1 MKIFDRF
8 LIRSFIGPLFLTMF
22 IVLFVLIMQ
31 FLWVYIDELVGKG
44 LSFSVIAE
52 FLFWGTCTVVPMALP
67 LSTLLA
73 SIMTMGNLGEN
84 NELLAMKAAGISLQ
98 RIMTPLIILSV
109 FISIG
114 AFFATNNL
122 MPLAYKNIF
131 ALRDD
136 ISRTKDEI
144 RIPTGVFYNGI
155 DDYILR
161 VDSRNPDSEMMYGIM
176 VYDHS
181 NRRGNNS
188 VTLADS
194 GSMHLTE
201 DKQNIVLTL
210 FSGESYEEGERKSV
224 NDTAFP
230 IQRIQFDAQ
239 EAVIEL
245 NNYAFTRRDEDRFG
259 SDVMAQNMKNLAS
272 RRDSLDSLYTN
283 VRNVFYA
290 RLLLSGGFAY
300 GMQLDTSQHFEPVAE
315 FPLEALPP
323 IKTTDDKSRT
333 LVEVGS
339 KLDALFNLTDSFM
352 IEELQVHTPLRR
364 SRIEWYRKM
373 TVSFACFIFF
383 FIGAPLGA
391 IIRKGGLG
399 TPVIVSMLF
408 FVVYYVIDI
417 SGKKLAVNGAV
428 SAASGTLISTFI
440 LLPMGIFLTWK
451 ATTDS
456 ALFNKEAYLLFFKK
470 VKEKLPQ
477 RWLKKTK
484 DEPTKA

>member
-1 MKIFDRF
+1 MKILDRF
-8 LIRSFIGPLFLTMF
+8 LIRSFIGPLILTLF

-44 LSFSVIAE
+44 LSIDVIAE

-73 SIMTMGNLGEN
+73 SIMAMGNLGEN

-98 RIMTPLIILSV
+98 RIMRPLIIISF
-109 FISIG
+109 FISIA

-136 ISRTKDEI
+136 IARTKDEI
-144 RIPTGVFYNGI
+144 RIPTGIFYNGI
-155 DDYILR
+155 DDYIIR
-161 VDSRNPDSEMMYGIM
+161 VDSRDKASGMMYGIM

-181 NRRGNNS
+181 SRRGNNS

-194 GSMHLTE
+194 GSLRLTE
-201 DKQNIVLTL
+201 DKQNIILTL

-224 NDTAFP
+224 ADTAFP
-230 IQRIQFDAQ
+230 IQRIQFDSQQAI
-239 EAVIEL
+239 IEL
-245 NNYAFTRRDEDRFG
+245 SNYAFKRRDGDRFG
-259 SDVMAQNMKNLAS
+259 NDVMAQNMSSLAF
-272 RRDSLDSLYTN
+272 RRDSLDSVYTQ
-283 VRNVFYA
+283 VRSVFYA
-290 RLLLSGGFAY
+290 RMLLSGGLSY
-300 GMQLDTSQHFEPVAE
+300 GIQLDTSQHFVPTTE
-315 FPLEALPP
+315 FPLQALP
-323 IKTTDDKSRT
+323 KYRSSDERARMLTD
-333 LVEVGS
+333 VGN
-339 KLDALFNLTDSFM
+339 KAETLFNLTDSFM
-352 IEELQVHTPLRR
+352 VEELQVHTPLRR
-364 SRIEWYRKM
+364 SRIEWFRKM

-408 FVVYYVIDI
+408 FVIYYVIDI

-428 SAASGTLISTFI
+428 SAAAGTLISTFV

-456 ALFNKEAYLLFFKK
+456 ALFNKEAYLNFFKK
-470 VKEKLPQ
+470 
-477 RWLKKTK
+477 LKRKK
-484 DEPTKA
+484 DEPV